1 MPFSIRNLFTG
12 KKNKTQRKSPTSPKH
27 HTKIDIEEMDAE
39 LQAALAHRSHV
50 RSKKHTGHSPS
61 LSRKTP
67 RGGKKSRKH
76 RCTSKCH
83 HKKHRRSRKH
93 RHTSKCKH

>member
-1 MPFSIRNLFTG
+1 MPFSLRNLFTRG
-12 KKNKTQRKSPTSPKH
+12 KNKTQRKSPTSPKH
-27 HTKIDIEEMDAE
+27 HKIDIEEMDAE

-50 RSKKHTGHSPS
+50 RSKKHTGHSPT

-67 RGGKKSRKH
+67 HGGKKSRKH
-76 RCTSKCH
+76 RR
-83 HKKHRRSRKH
+83 RRSHKRSHRKH